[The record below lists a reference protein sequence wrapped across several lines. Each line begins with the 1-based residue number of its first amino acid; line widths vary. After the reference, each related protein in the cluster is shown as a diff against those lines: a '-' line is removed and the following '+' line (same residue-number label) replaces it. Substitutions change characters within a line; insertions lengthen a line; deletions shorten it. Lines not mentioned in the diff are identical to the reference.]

1 LISYT
6 LSIILNKYSI
16 YLILSFAS
24 FLSYHFGAKKQ
35 GSISGFSGGAALFLL
50 FWVQKECR
58 IYKKFTK
65 LSEKQGL
72 TE

>member
-1 LISYT
+1 L
-6 LSIILNKYSI
+6 LLFFLIIL
-16 YLILSFAS
+16 AQ
-24 FLSYHFGAKKQ
+24 KQ